1 MEEEY
6 SFHSSSDI
14 LDLTQK
20 HRADI
25 AEIAIQNSV
34 ESYEYTKEQVLGK
47 MNEIVKITSESIDF
61 GIKNEQRTK
70 SGLSGG
76 DAKKLSEMKD
86 TIVGDELHTSI
97 TYAIAITEAN
107 ALHGRVVAFPT
118 AGASGVVPATLLG
131 YAKCRSIPDE
141 LLVKAYFVSGAIG
154 IIIAENAMISGAA
167 GGCQAEV
174 GSATAMAAAGLG
186 YICGLNNKQIMDASA
201 IALKSMLGLVCDPIA
216 GLVECPC
223 IKRNAIGVANAY
235 TAVEIVKSGIESNV
249 PLDEVISAMKEI
261 GLKMN
266 PKYKETADGGIA
278 ATKTGK
284 LIWKRLFGKL
294 F

>member
-1 MEEEY
+1 MN
-6 SFHSSSDI
+6 
-14 LDLTQK
+14 
-20 HRADI
+20 
-25 AEIAIQNSV
+25 AIVS
-34 ESYEYTKEQVLGK
+34 
-47 MNEIVKITSESIDF
+47 ITSESITF
-61 GIKNEQRTK
+61 GISNDKRTR
-70 SGLSGG
+70 SGLAGG
-76 DAKKLSEMKD
+76 DAKKLNDLRD
-86 TIVGDELHTSI
+86 TIVGNELHASI
-97 TYAIAITEAN
+97 TYAMAITEAN

-118 AGASGVVPATLLG
+118 AGSAGVVPATLLG
-131 YAKCRSIPDE
+131 FAKCRKIPNDV
-141 LLVKAYFVSGAIG
+141 LVKSYFVAGAIG

-174 GSATAMAAAGLG
+174 GSAAAMAAAGLG
-186 YICGLNNKQIMDASA
+186 YICGLNDQQIMDASA

-266 PKYKETADGGIA
+266 PKYKETAEGGIA

-284 LIWKRLFGKL
+284 LIWQKLFGKQI
-294 F
+294 